1 MRRQIASVEDRWM
14 PRTPSW
20 APLVVALAGAS
31 AVCDALIV
39 VRVLRTEELKH
50 AFMPGNLI
58 LAWFPLIF
66 AVGVRASVRLPST
79 FGVPAALGCCGLWL
93 LFLPNAPYMV
103 TDIMHYRVTS
113 ELPVWYDAIMLGSFA
128 MTGVML
134 GAVSLYLMHELAERL
149 GGAILGW
156 LFAASSIAASGVGI
170 YFGRVLRWNSWDAVR
185 SPSLVVEDALVLVRH
200 PVEYQAAWALIIM
213 SSAFFWSAYVVF
225 WGATRLGDVQ

>member
-1 MRRQIASVEDRWM
+1 MSRVPPWV
-14 PRTPSW
+14 
-20 APLVVALAGAS
+20 PLVLALAGAS
-31 AVCDALIV
+31 TVCDALIV
-39 VRVLRTEELKH
+39 VRVWRTEELKH

-66 AVGVRASVRLPST
+66 AIGVRAAVRLPSGV
-79 FGVPAALGCCGLWL
+79 GVPMALGCCGLWL

-103 TDIMHYRVTS
+103 TDLMHYRVTS

-149 GGAILGW
+149 GGVILGW

-170 YFGRVLRWNSWDAVR
+170 YFGRMLRWNSWDAVR
-185 SPSLVVEDALVLVRH
+185 SPSLVAEDALTLVRH

-213 SSAFFWSAYVVF
+213 SSAFFWSAYVVLY
-225 WGATRLGDVQ
+225 GAARLRSSGA

>member
-1 MRRQIASVEDRWM
+1 M
-14 PRTPSW
+14 PSW
-20 APLVVALAGAS
+20 VLLVLALMMAS
-31 AVCDALIV
+31 AICDAMIV
-39 VRVLRTEELKH
+39 ARVLRTEEVKH

-66 AVGVRASVRLPST
+66 AIGVRASVRLPSGI
-79 FGVPAALGCCGLWL
+79 GVPSALACCGLWL

-134 GAVSLYLMHELAERL
+134 GALSLYLMHELAERL
-149 GGAILGW
+149 GGVILGW

-185 SPSLVVEDALVLVRH
+185 SPSLVVEDAMVLVRH
-200 PVEYQAAWALIIM
+200 PVEYQAAWALIIL
-213 SSAFFWSAYVVF
+213 SSAFFWSAYVVL
-225 WGATRLGDVQ
+225 WGATRLEFNNDIRRSPMRDVRR